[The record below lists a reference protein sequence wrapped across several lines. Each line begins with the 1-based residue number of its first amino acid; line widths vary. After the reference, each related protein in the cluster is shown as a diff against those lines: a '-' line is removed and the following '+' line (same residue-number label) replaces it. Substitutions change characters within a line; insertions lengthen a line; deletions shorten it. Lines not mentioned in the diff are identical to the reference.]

1 MGFFKDMVAVFK
13 KREIVFVERRKES
26 ENVHSFLFEK
36 DKDVDW
42 KAGQHGLFS
51 ITHKKINKPLRPF
64 TVSSAPSE
72 NVIRITMN
80 IGDNPSEFK
89 QAIQELKPG
98 MKVSMSGP
106 IGGFFLQDNS
116 PSLLIAGGIGITPFR
131 AFLKQLAEEGNRGGQ
146 PIQLLYMD
154 SKKTYAFKDELDR
167 LAAEASAK
175 ISYLDS
181 REELHKEIDQ
191 FAAAHKNNGKY
202 YISGAKSM
210 VDSLAKHLQ
219 SSGIAKGNIKK
230 DSFFGY

>member
-1 MGFFKDMVAVFK
+1 
-13 KREIVFVERRKES
+13 
-26 ENVHSFLFEK
+26 LFEK

-98 MKVSMSGP
+98 MKMSMSGP
-106 IGGFFLQDNS
+106 VGGFFLQDGS

-131 AFLKQLAEEGNRGGQ
+131 SFLKQLAAEGNASKQ
-146 PIQLLYMD
+146 PIRLLYMD
-154 SKKTYAFKDELDR
+154 SKKAYPFKDELDR
-167 LAAEASAK
+167 LAAEASAT
-175 ISYLDS
+175 IVYLDS
-181 REELHKEIDQ
+181 REELYKEIDQ
-191 FAAAHKNNGKY
+191 FVSSHKNNGKY

-210 VDSLAKHLQ
+210 VDSIAKHVR
-219 SSGIAKGNIKK
+219 SGGVAKGNIKK